1 MSELLFESQESK
13 AGPDCDDRPPQ
24 YDSCQPS
31 QDILTSVI
39 ENEHTRRILLQ
50 RLDNLGTEF
59 LKLAENN
66 KPTETDYLL
75 FAELLLEMGRSFT
88 EAMQVTTQLGNIYK
102 ERTVRN
108 TELYIA
114 MSRLTASEFNQ
125 TYASLRRD
133 PNQQM
138 RHELDQDHK
147 DGGDCYD
154 RDCGSNSQRSLETK
168 QIEGAGSPCS
178 CDRFFEL
185 SAKVDKINNQLG
197 QSLQSHDTV
206 NVSKTTHN
214 TPAKARRGFWKRN
227 LKHLVLP

>member
-13 AGPDCDDRPPQ
+13 IGADCDDRPPQ
-24 YDSCQPS
+24 YDSYQPS

-50 RLDNLGTEF
+50 RLDDLGTEF
-59 LKLAENN
+59 LNLSEN

-75 FAELLLEMGRSFT
+75 LAELLLEMGRSYT
-88 EAMQVTTQLGNIYK
+88 EAMQVATQLGNIYK

-133 PNQQM
+133 PSRQM
-138 RHELDQDHK
+138 RHE
-147 DGGDCYD
+147 GY
-154 RDCGSNSQRSLETK
+154 NSQPSLRTK
-168 QIEGAGSPCS
+168 QKEGAGSPCS

-185 SAKVDKINNQLG
+185 LVKVDKINDQLG
-197 QSLQSHDTV
+197 QSLQSHDTA
-206 NVSKTTHN
+206 NVRKTIHD
-214 TPAKARRGFWKRN
+214 TPTKPRRSFWKRTF
-227 LKHLVLP
+227 KHLARP